1 MMNTSLIF
9 SLILFIIN
17 PLVGTILS
25 CLYLA
30 KNEKVVIFV
39 VALMAAICAY
49 NIVPYDTMDLATHYR
64 KFEDLASQSYSEIFD
79 VGENILLYFY
89 MKTLNVIGINKEW
102 MPFTSTFIGY
112 YLLLSALK
120 YVLDAKISSSQKY
133 SCYMLWFISIS
144 FLSLSNGIRSGLSV
158 AFFIYS
164 LVSLYHFR
172 TKTFILFSILSI
184 LMHSFIAPVII
195 LLIICNWFH
204 KLVSMRILKVIIVI
218 SILVSLIIDVTSV
231 IEFFVQKLSFIPKLE
246 NIYRIYVTGDRWGGD
261 AEFNLNAKIAMFL
274 TQLPYYLSVFVI
286 LFSRT
291 KDTFYICAVLSAS
304 ISLVFSEFWV
314 ISERYQYVS
323 VLCTVIYLLSSKSEF
338 YVSKKLIILM
348 FYFMQL
354 IAITWLFYRFRYVFI
369 PTISFVIYPFLICF
383 IKTVDLSK
391 LIKV

>member
-1 MMNTSLIF
+1 MNTSLLF
-9 SLILFIIN
+9 SLIIFIIN
-17 PLVGTILS
+17 PLTGTILS

-30 KNEKVVIFV
+30 KNERVVIFV

-49 NIVPYDTMDLATHYR
+49 NMVPYDTMDLATHYR
-64 KFEDLASQSYSEIFD
+64 KFEALASQGYSEIYD
-79 VGENILLYFY
+79 AGENVLLYFY
-89 MKTLNVIGINKEW
+89 MKTLSVIGINKEW
-102 MPFTSTFIGY
+102 MPFTSAFLGY

-120 YVLDAKISSSQKY
+120 HVLDAKISDSQKY
-133 SCYMLWFISIS
+133 LCYMLWFISIS
-144 FLSLSNGIRSGLSV
+144 FLSLSNGIRNGLSV

-172 TKTFILFSILSI
+172 KKIFILFSILSI
-184 LMHSFIAPVII
+184 LMHSFITPVVI
-195 LLIICNWFH
+195 LSIICSWFH
-204 KLVSMRILKVIIVI
+204 KLVSMRILKLIIVT
-218 SILVSLIIDVTSV
+218 SILASLIIDVTSV

-261 AEFNLNAKIAMFL
+261 AEFNLNTKIAMFL
-274 TQLPYYLSVFVI
+274 SQLPYYFSVFVI
-286 LFSRT
+286 LLSRT

-323 VLCTVIYLLSSKSEF
+323 VLCTVIYLLNSKSEF
-338 YVSKKLIILM
+338 YISKKLIILM

-369 PTISFVIYPFLICF
+369 PTISFIIYPFLICF